1 MDILTQISSINDP
14 KVLQSYDKAMEK
26 ALEKCFTPWMLKE
39 IHDDVVNSGID
50 FFRSYVKTM
59 DDVLRKR
66 FTGQMVD
73 EIEQD
78 ALDNRLKN

>member
-1 MDILTQISSINDP
+1 MDILTQISNIDDP

-26 ALEKCFTPWMLKE
+26 ALAKRFTPWMLKE
-39 IHDDVVNSGID
+39 IRDDVVNNGID
-50 FFRSYVKTM
+50 FFRSYIKTM

-66 FTGQMVD
+66 FTDQMVD

>member
-1 MDILTQISSINDP
+1 MDILTQISNIDDP

-26 ALEKCFTPWMLKE
+26 ALAKRFTPWMLKE
-39 IHDDVVNSGID
+39 IRDDVVNSGRD
-50 FFRSYVKTM
+50 FFRSYIKTM

-66 FTGQMVD
+66 FTDQMVD

>member
-1 MDILTQISSINDP
+1 MDILTQISNIDDP

-26 ALEKCFTPWMLKE
+26 ALAKRFTPWMLKE

-50 FFRSYVKTM
+50 FFRSYIKTM

-66 FTGQMVD
+66 FTDQMVD